1 MGAKFIFFKVITDS
15 MFNLV
20 IFVLT
25 LLILILFS
33 GFFLWAGLR
42 LIGKKRGI
50 FESGVANLLAGFIA
64 FVVVAIFTQLPLVAI
79 LFPIIGYLAYLY
91 SLKLLLSISFLEA
104 FIASILASVVF
115 VILSVVVSM
124 VAGIWLFN
132 FTPAGPPHGGPIHF

>member
-1 MGAKFIFFKVITDS
+1 MLNLLIFAI
-15 MFNLV
+15 
-20 IFVLT
+20 T

-64 FVVVAIFTQLPLVAI
+64 FVVVAIFTQLPLIAI

-91 SLKLLLSISFLEA
+91 GLKLLLNVSFLEA
-104 FIASILASVVF
+104 FIASILASIVF
-115 VILSVVVSM
+115 VVLAVLLSL
-124 VAGIWLFN
+124 VADIWLFK
-132 FTPAGPPHGGPIHF
+132 FTPVHPPHGGPIHF

>member
-1 MGAKFIFFKVITDS
+1 MLDILILIIA
-15 MFNLV
+15 
-20 IFVLT
+20 

-64 FVVVAIFTQLPLVAI
+64 YGVIVIIVIFLQLPLVAI

-91 SLKLLLSISFLEA
+91 GLKLLLNISLLEA
-104 FIASILASVVF
+104 FIASILASIVF
-115 VILSVVVSM
+115 IVLAVLLSL
-124 VAGIWLFN
+124 VAGIWLFE
-132 FTPAGPPHGGPIHF
+132 FTPVHSPGASPIHF

>member
-1 MGAKFIFFKVITDS
+1 MLNLLVFII
-15 MFNLV
+15 
-20 IFVLT
+20 T

-64 FVVVAIFTQLPLVAI
+64 YVVVVIFTQLPLVAI

-91 SLKLLLSISFLEA
+91 GLKLLLNVRLLEA
-104 FIASILASVVF
+104 FIASILASIVF
-115 VILSVVVSM
+115 VILAVLLSLM
-124 VAGIWLFN
+124 AGIWLFE
-132 FTPAGPPHGGPIHF
+132 FTPVNPPHGGPPIPF

>member
-1 MGAKFIFFKVITDS
+1 MSMLDLLIFII
-15 MFNLV
+15 
-20 IFVLT
+20 T

-64 FVVVAIFTQLPLVAI
+64 FVVVVIFTQLPLIAI

-91 SLKLLLSISFLEA
+91 GLKVILKVSILEA
-104 FIASILASVVF
+104 FIASILASIVF
-115 VILSVVVSM
+115 VVLSVLLSL

-132 FTPAGPPHGGPIHF
+132 FTPVHPPHGMSPIHF